1 MKNERVK
8 EAQRVTAV
16 CFFVNLFL
24 TAGKI
29 LAGIVG
35 NSAAMLADGIHS
47 MSDFITDLIVMVF
60 IKISGKASDER
71 HSYGHG
77 KYETFAT
84 LLISVILFLV
94 GLGVLMDS
102 AQKIIYCLK
111 GNILPQPGAIALW
124 AALISIVVKEILYRY
139 TAIVGKR
146 INSPTVIANGWHHR
160 SDAFSSLGTALGI
173 SGAIFLGEKWRI
185 LDPIAGIIVSFFIIK
200 IAIKLAK
207 PSYEELLECALP
219 EETCQAISHIIESQ
233 PEVVNYHN
241 LKTRKIGTNVAIE
254 VHIMMNKDLSFEDS
268 HNVTKRIEILLDEYF
283 EGNIHTSIHAEP
295 EIGRAHV

>member
-207 PSYEELLECALP
+207 PSYEELVECSLP
-219 EETCQAISHIIESQ
+219 EETCQAIFSILESQ
-233 PEVVNYHN
+233 
-241 LKTRKIGTNVAIE
+241 
-254 VHIMMNKDLSFEDS
+254 S
-268 HNVTKRIEILLDEYF
+268 
-283 EGNIHTSIHAEP
+283 
-295 EIGRAHV
+295 